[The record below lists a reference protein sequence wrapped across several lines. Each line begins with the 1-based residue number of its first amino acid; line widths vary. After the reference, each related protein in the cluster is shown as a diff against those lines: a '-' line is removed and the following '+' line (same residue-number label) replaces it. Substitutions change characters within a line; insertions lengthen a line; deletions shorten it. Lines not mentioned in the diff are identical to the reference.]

1 MTGYFINLTDGTR
14 LEAKL
19 NFGTIYHLQKCKGF
33 YRITRKM
40 RKAEKKGIPK
50 EKALTEAE
58 SFDMAADIIY
68 AILRSN
74 GKQVTFDEALALVPP
89 GAEEIES
96 LLDAFQEEYDEYNK
110 KNRRRDLRRRCSG
123 SGLGGVHDGGE
134 KNGNE
139 RRGIL
144 ELRPILF

>member
-40 RKAEKKGIPK
+40 KKAEEKGVPK
-50 EKALTEAE
+50 EEALTEAE

-96 LLDAFQEEYDEYNK
+96 LLDAFQAEYDEYSK
-110 KNRRRDLRRRCSG
+110 KKQAKRFTT
-123 SGLGGVHDGGE
+123 
-134 KNGNE
+134 
-139 RRGIL
+139 
-144 ELRPILF
+144 PT

>member
-40 RKAEKKGIPK
+40 RKAEEKGIPK
-50 EKALTEAE
+50 ENALTEAE

-74 GKQVTFDEALALVPP
+74 GKQVTF
-89 GAEEIES
+89 
-96 LLDAFQEEYDEYNK
+96 

>member
-1 MTGYFINLTDGTR
+1 MTGHIINLTDGTR

-33 YRITRKM
+33 YGIMKKM
-40 RKAEKKGIPK
+40 RKAEEKGIPK

-58 SFDMAADIIY
+58 SFDMAADIVY

-96 LLDAFQEEYDEYNK
+96 ILVAFQAEYDEYDK
-110 KNRRRDLRRRCSG
+110 KKQAKRFAT
-123 SGLGGVHDGGE
+123 
-134 KNGNE
+134 
-139 RRGIL
+139 
-144 ELRPILF
+144 PM

>member
-40 RKAEKKGIPK
+40 RKAEEKGIPK
-50 EKALTEAE
+50 ENALTEAE

-96 LLDAFQEEYDEYNK
+96 LLDAFQAEYDEYSK
-110 KNRRRDLRRRCSG
+110 KKQAKRFAT
-123 SGLGGVHDGGE
+123 
-134 KNGNE
+134 
-139 RRGIL
+139 
-144 ELRPILF
+144 PM